1 MTIDVDK
8 LRSYLI
14 DYYGTAAFSG
24 MPMALVD
31 LSKVQ
36 SCSVEDLVQIA
47 LKERVDLSQF
57 AVAEDHKS
65 K

>member
-8 LRSYLI
+8 LRSYLM

-31 LSKVQ
+31 LSKAQ
-36 SCSVEDLVQIA
+36 SCSAEELVQIA
-47 LKERVDLSQF
+47 CKEGVDLAQF
-57 AVAEDHKS
+57 AVLEDRWRQ
-65 K
+65 